1 MAASAKADT
10 STPSDDT
17 PILARLT
24 DGRNITIFNGAKG
37 RLPDAEWFEVDCN
50 DNGRIV
56 LTPVQAVPT
65 EALAW
70 AQEKDAIAAA
80 QQQRPYQHLTVD
92 ELREVEE
99 LTTEEW
105 FDELEARGVVSR
117 NTKVPG
123 ELSVKPV
130 ARVPGALER
139 FLKERRGEA

>member
-1 MAASAKADT
+1 MAAPLKSDASQPSYSA
-10 STPSDDT
+10 

-24 DGRNITIFNGAKG
+24 DGNQIAIFNWAKAN
-37 RLPDAEWFEVDCN
+37 LPDAEWFEVDCN
-50 DNGRIV
+50 DDGRIV

-65 EALAW
+65 EAVAW
-70 AQEKDAIAAA
+70 AQEKDAKSAA